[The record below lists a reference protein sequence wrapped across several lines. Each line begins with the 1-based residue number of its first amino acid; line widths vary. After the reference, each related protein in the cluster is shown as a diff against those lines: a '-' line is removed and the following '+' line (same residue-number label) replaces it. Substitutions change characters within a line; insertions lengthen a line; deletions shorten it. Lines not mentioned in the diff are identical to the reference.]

1 MAAHQRDSIEM
12 KAAALPDM
20 SQSFVSL
27 TETHVQFTSQ
37 VLAVISASLVPPHHK
52 FLFMLLRQASFGG
65 PPCQNTPP
73 PPIIC
78 VGLLDVVGEGELD
91 LSRHPPP
98 GAHLYFVF

>member
-73 PPIIC
+73 PSYVLAYWMSSVKESWI
-78 VGLLDVVGEGELD
+78 
-91 LSRHPPP
+91 
-98 GAHLYFVF
+98 